1 MDLRTEVQGLLSEDS
16 ILDEEQ
22 ADMLKAAACLLA
34 AAVVNKAKTKAQKR
48 RARRERRRKSVWL
61 RLAVERHRYRMYEK
75 LVKHLRESD
84 TKSFDHA
91 LCQNG
96 PRDVQPDSRRT
107 DP

>member
-1 MDLRTEVQGLLSEDS
+1 MDLRTEVQGLLSEDL

-22 ADMLKAAACLLA
+22 ADMLKAAACLLG

-61 RLAVERHRYRMYEK
+61 RDWLLKRHRYGLYEK
-75 LVKHLRESD
+75 LMKHLREGD
-84 TKSFDHA
+84 TKPFDHA
-91 LCQNG
+91 LC
-96 PRDVQPDSRRT
+96 QPDSRRT